1 MALYLNATQCKV
13 ARAALGLGVRE
24 LASMAD
30 VSPDTV
36 LRLEKGETL
45 RVRTGIAMREA
56 LEEAGV
62 EFLPAGGVRLKL
74 PATT

>member
-1 MALYLNATQCKV
+1 MSQADLSATQCKA
-13 ARAALGLGVRE
+13 ARAALGLGVPE
-24 LASMAD
+24 LAAKAE

-45 RVRTGIAMREA
+45 HRRTGIAIRGA

-62 EFLPAGGVRLKL
+62 EFVPGGGVRLKR
-74 PATT
+74 PER

>member
-1 MALYLNATQCKV
+1 MAPDFDATQCKV

-24 LASMAD
+24 LAAMAD

-45 RVRTGIAMREA
+45 RQRTGIAIREA

-62 EFLPAGGVRLKL
+62 EFLPAGGVRVKL
-74 PATT
+74 PAE

>member
-1 MALYLNATQCKV
+1 MAPHFDATQCKV

-24 LASMAD
+24 LAAMAD

-45 RVRTGIAMREA
+45 RQRTGIAIREA

-62 EFLPAGGVRLKL
+62 EFLPAGGVRVKL
-74 PATT
+74 PAE